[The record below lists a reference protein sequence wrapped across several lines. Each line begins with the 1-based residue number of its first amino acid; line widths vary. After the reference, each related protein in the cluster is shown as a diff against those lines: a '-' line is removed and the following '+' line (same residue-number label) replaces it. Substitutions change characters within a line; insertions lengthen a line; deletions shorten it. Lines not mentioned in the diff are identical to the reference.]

1 MRKTARLRSPIKW
14 FGGKG
19 SMTAK
24 LLPLIPR
31 HSMYVEVF
39 GGGASLLFAK
49 PPALKEVYNDLDDG
63 AVGFFRVLKDES
75 KFERL
80 FTLARLTPYSRE
92 EYDLCRR
99 TWEACTD
106 DVERAYRWFV
116 VARMSF
122 SGRFGCGWSSVIS
135 SSARGMA
142 STSSSWLG
150 ALRTLPLAHKRLQN
164 VAIEQQDFRQ
174 ILAAYDSPQTFFY
187 LDPPYVPDTRRAGEY
202 RHELCGE
209 DHAELVQML
218 LSAKGRCMLSG
229 YAHPVYRPLEL
240 SGWRRIDFPVACQAV
255 GRTRAAGLMG
265 EGRVKSLQP
274 RVETLWISPVQ

>member
-1 MRKTARLRSPIKW
+1 
-14 FGGKG
+14 
-19 SMTAK
+19 
-24 LLPLIPR
+24 
-31 HSMYVEVF
+31 
-39 GGGASLLFAK
+39 FAK

-240 SGWRRIDFPVACQAV
+240 SGW
-255 GRTRAAGLMG
+255 
-265 EGRVKSLQP
+265 
-274 RVETLWISPVQ
+274 